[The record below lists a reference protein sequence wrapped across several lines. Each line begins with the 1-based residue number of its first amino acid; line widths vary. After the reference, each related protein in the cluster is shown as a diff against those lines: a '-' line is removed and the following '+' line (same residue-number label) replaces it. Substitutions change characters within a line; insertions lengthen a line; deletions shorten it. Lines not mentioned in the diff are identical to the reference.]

1 MVEPYSEEEISEF
14 DAIEE
19 QLMDR
24 PVPFGR
30 MMKMYAEFLSTCIL
44 TGRFDQ
50 VIPPTQLN
58 FIAKQLQEAV
68 VSFEASN
75 SDELRKPGKLALWA
89 LSDRSEK
96 ENPALAALSRCAVCC
111 FYEDTNWNPDE
122 NESPTPLPFYLFL
135 LKRLAPEMGME
146 FLKYARK
153 YLLDPP

>member
-24 PVPFGR
+24 QVPFGR
-30 MMKMYAEFLSTCIL
+30 MMKMYAEFLSRSIG

-50 VIPPTQLN
+50 AIPLSQLN
-58 FIAKQLQEAV
+58 FIAKQLQDAV
-68 VSFEASN
+68 VSFDARDG
-75 SDELRKPGKLALWA
+75 DEFRRPGKLALWA
-89 LSDRSEK
+89 LSNHSEK

-111 FYEDTNWNPDE
+111 FYEDTDWNPDE